1 MNKVEIKARLEE
13 SYQTFTKYTHQLS
26 KDEYE
31 YAPEGKWNAG
41 EQTLH
46 LIKSIKPVAMGLG
59 MPKFLIKWKFGK
71 ANRPSRTYDELV
83 ERYKR
88 GLADNAGIAPKDYA
102 PSKVKHAQASELD
115 KKLLGYIELINN
127 KLAKWSE
134 DELDQYIAPHPLIGK
149 ITFREVL
156 YFTIY
161 HAQHHQLQIKLHLKG
176 V

>member
-1 MNKVEIKARLEE
+1 M
-13 SYQTFTKYTHQLS
+13 
-26 KDEYE
+26 
-31 YAPEGKWNAG
+31 
-41 EQTLH
+41 
-46 LIKSIKPVAMGLG
+46 
-59 MPKFLIKWKFGK
+59 IKWKFGK
-71 ANRPSRTYDELV
+71 ANRLSRTYDELV

-88 GLADNAGIAPKDYA
+88 GLAENPGIAPKEYA
-102 PSKVKHAQASELD
+102 PSKVKHEQATELD

-134 DELDQYIAPHPLIGK
+134 DELDQFIAPHPLIGK

>member
-13 SYQTFTKYTHQLS
+13 SYQTFTKYTHVLS

-41 EQTLH
+41 EQTVH

-71 ANRPSRTYDELV
+71 ANRPSRSYDELV

-88 GLADNAGIAPKDYA
+88 GLAENPGIAPKEYA
-102 PSKVKHAQASELD
+102 PSQVKHTQAAELD
-115 KKLLGYIELINN
+115 KKLLSYIELINN

-134 DELDQYIAPHPLIGK
+134 DELDQFIAPHPLIGK

-161 HAQHHQLQIKLHLKG
+161 HAQHHQLQIKRYLKG